1 MKSTLK
7 TTARTLILDLSH
19 QEDGIQQPRALS
31 MDLLELSL
39 KALEYKWIVI
49 PTVNY
54 SLSALLEIYML
65 TSLKLK
71 TTLK

>member
-1 MKSTLK
+1 MKFTLK
-7 TTARTLILDLSH
+7 TTASTLILDLSH

-31 MDLLELSL
+31 MDLMEISL

-49 PTVNY
+49 PTVNN
-54 SLSALLEIYML
+54 SLSLLEIYML

-71 TTLK
+71 LL